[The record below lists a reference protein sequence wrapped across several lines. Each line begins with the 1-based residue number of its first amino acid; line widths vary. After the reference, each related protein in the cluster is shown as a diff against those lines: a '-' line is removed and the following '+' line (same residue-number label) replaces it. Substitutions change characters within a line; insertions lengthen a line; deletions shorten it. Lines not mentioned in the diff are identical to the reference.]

1 MEREN
6 VPALEWSLS
15 CLQSLCF
22 LMSLLL
28 GWTLPL
34 QYQWLSYLKS
44 ELLCEIINNTHFFC
58 SLSTA
63 GRVIVLAI
71 HQPRYSIFKLFDSL
85 TLLYNGELVYH
96 GPAGNA
102 LEYFNRLGIRSHI
115 QCTFS

>member
-15 CLQSLCF
+15 CHQSLCS
-22 LMSLLL
+22 LMSLQLD
-28 GWTLPL
+28 WTLPL

-44 ELLCEIINNTHFFC
+44 ELIYQIINNIHFFS
-58 SLSTA
+58 SLSAA

-96 GPAGNA
+96 GAAANT
-102 LEYFNRLGIRSHI
+102 LEYFNRLGISI
-115 QCTFS
+115 MQNS